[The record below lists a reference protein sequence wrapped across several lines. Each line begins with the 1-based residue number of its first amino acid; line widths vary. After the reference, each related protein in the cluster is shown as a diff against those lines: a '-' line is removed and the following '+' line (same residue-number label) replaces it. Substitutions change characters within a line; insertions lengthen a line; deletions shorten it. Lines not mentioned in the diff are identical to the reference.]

1 MFLKLVS
8 FEKLRALVRDQREM
22 PDLYDVTSRGSHSV
36 QLSRDNF
43 EGMEPLV
50 QHIATCFGMTAP
62 HLQSLDN
69 RLGWVLVHQ
78 RRS

>member
-8 FEKLRALVRDQREM
+8 LEKLRELIRDQRDM

-36 QLSRDNF
+36 RLSRENY

-50 QHIATCFGMTAP
+50 QHIATCFGMTLP
-62 HLQSLDN
+62 HLQSLDT

-78 RRS
+78 SRS